1 MKCVRVGIVICLLS
15 FLVKAQ
21 PMDRIDPSAI
31 DIVRDQWGVPH
42 IFAKRDAEVA
52 YGLAWAHSE
61 DDFHTIQKS
70 FLASRSMLGMV
81 TGREGA
87 MVDYVVH
94 LLHLRDLVDS
104 MFDQSISP
112 EFKLVLN
119 GYSQGLNAYA
129 ESHPKEIFVRK
140 LFPITPKDVLTYS
153 ILQLAVGCGVDEAL
167 KKIYRG
173 KMPLAQEMVMEH
185 ESDGSNAF
193 AFNSKITEDKN
204 VYLAINTHH
213 PLEGQVSWYEVHMAS
228 EEGLNIVGSLF
239 PGSPVIFTGI
249 NENLGWTHTVN
260 HPDRLDVYQLQL
272 RSANSLDYNVD
283 GVWHT
288 LKEETV
294 KLRIKLPGFNLH
306 VKRKIYSSIYGP
318 TVKTTHGTF
327 ALRTAGIMDIRAL
340 EQWHR
345 MNKSATFTEFKQALN
360 MQAFPGYNIMYGD
373 RFDTIYYISNARLP
387 IRDTEFNWKQTLP
400 GNTKKTLWTK
410 FHSIEELPQLLN
422 PSSGYLFNANHS
434 PFRAS
439 SALDNLN
446 QQTFDSTMGYETHDN
461 NRSLRF
467 YELMA
472 NRKKIDYE
480 TFKKIKYDVQLPK
493 KLAFP
498 VDIDS
503 LFLLDP
509 KKYPAIA
516 DIIQDLNTWDRVGTT
531 DSHGAAIFAIGFYKI
546 AAVYQNSNESLKRL
560 SESMCVQ
567 TLSEVKEYMLK
578 NFGSTE
584 ITLGDY
590 QRLERGNK
598 SMALGG
604 LPDVLA
610 AMYST
615 PTKNGTVRG
624 TVGDCY
630 IAFAKFT
637 AQGPEIE
644 SINCFGA
651 STHPSSKHY
660 DDQMPLFQQQQTKK
674 MTLNRIENYQHAE
687 RIYHPQAY
695 SRVASAKLARANK

>member
-1 MKCVRVGIVICLLS
+1 MKSVRVGIVICLLS

-21 PMDRIDPSAI
+21 PMDRIDPSSI

-42 IFAKRDAEVA
+42 IFAKTDAEVA

-94 LLHLRDLVDS
+94 LLHLRNLVDS
-104 MFDQSISP
+104 MFDQSISR

-119 GYSQGLNAYA
+119 GYSEGLNAYA
-129 ESHPKEIFVRK
+129 DSHPKEISLRK
-140 LFPITPKDVLTYS
+140 LFPITAQDVLTYS
-153 ILQLAVGCGVDEAL
+153 VLQLAVGCGVDDAL

-193 AFNSKITEDKN
+193 AFNSKITADKN

-213 PLEGQVSWYEVHMAS
+213 PLEGQVAWYEVHMAS

-272 RSANSLDYNVD
+272 KSANSLDYNVD

-306 VKRKIYSSIYGP
+306 VKRKVYSSIYGP
-318 TVKTTHGTF
+318 TVKTPHGTF

-345 MNKSATFTEFKQALN
+345 MNKSSTFTEFKQALE

-373 RFDTIYYISNARLP
+373 RFDTIYYISNGRLP
-387 IRDTEFNWKQTLP
+387 IRSTEFNWKQTLP

-410 FHSIEELPQLLN
+410 FHSIDELPQLLN

-434 PFRAS
+434 PFKAS
-439 SALDNLN
+439 SPIDNLN
-446 QQTFDSTMGYETHDN
+446 EETFDSTMGYETHDN

-472 NRKKIDYE
+472 DRKKIDYE

-498 VDIDS
+498 VNIDS
-503 LFLLDP
+503 LFLLDG

-516 DIIQDLNTWDRVGTT
+516 EIIHKLNMWDRVATT
-531 DSHGAAIFAIGFYKI
+531 ESHGAAIFAIAFYKI

-567 TLSEVKEYMLK
+567 TLTEVKEYMLK
-578 NFGSTE
+578 NFGSTD

-590 QRLERGNK
+590 QKLERGNK

-604 LPDVLA
+604 IPDVLA
-610 AMYST
+610 AMYAT
-615 PTKNGTVRG
+615 PVKNGTVKG

-630 IAFAKFT
+630 IVFAKFT
-637 AQGPEIE
+637 PQGPEIE

-651 STHPSSKHY
+651 NTHPSSKHY